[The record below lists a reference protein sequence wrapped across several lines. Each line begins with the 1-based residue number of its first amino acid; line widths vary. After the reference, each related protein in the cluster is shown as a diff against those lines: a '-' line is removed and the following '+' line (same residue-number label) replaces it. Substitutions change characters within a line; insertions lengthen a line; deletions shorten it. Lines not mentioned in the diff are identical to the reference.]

1 MLLLVPVSDEYVAS
15 IFALSS
21 EQVFP
26 EGPVYHFIVYVGL
39 PPVQLPVKVMD
50 WPMSIIGL
58 EGLIVGVDRAGFIVR
73 VFDDVNVFPTP

>member
-26 EGPVYHFIVYVGL
+26 DGPVYHFIVYVGL
-39 PPVQLPVKVMD
+39 PPVQLPIKVID
-50 WPMSIIGL
+50 WPMSIDGFAGVTI
-58 EGLIVGVDRAGFIVR
+58 GVDNAGFIVN
-73 VFDDVNVFPTP
+73 VFDEIKVFPTP